1 MKRCDGCT
9 ELRSWALT
17 QGCTAP
23 GRSMDRGLE
32 LSWACCFLA
41 PDDLRG
47 QEKQVSRAQALHNP
61 DP

>member
-1 MKRCDGCT
+1 MKRCEGWT

-32 LSWACCFLA
+32 LSWACCFFA

-47 QEKQVSRAQALHNP
+47 QREDEAAA
-61 DP
+61 